1 MKKFLSNLYPMNLI
15 VLLLFFILSVIFT
28 YPLITNLATQ
38 IPGDIPVDPPIF
50 LWNSWN
56 FRDALQQPPHDP
68 FISRRIFYPFE
79 LNAVFHDYTVFRNA
93 VVTAL
98 SGFINPVSAFNIV
111 TLLMYCFSGF
121 GGYLLTLRFVPNRYA
136 AFISGFIFSFCSY
149 KMARLSGHYS
159 LTDAAFIPFYI
170 LYLYKSFETNK
181 LRYPIIAGLLLA
193 FTGYCSYYYLVFLI
207 LFTILFVAYH
217 FIPEFNP
224 YFIKNN
230 FIQLKKSGNKAI
242 KILRNINLLIGIPAA
257 FIALYVILIGPI
269 KPPPFSARS
278 ATRAMLILV
287 LLLMVNWSTR
297 YKINL
302 RSWIKS
308 FSETS
313 LKLFNTGKFKAV
325 VIMLCTF
332 VIVFSPVIINL
343 LNNFDEYPSD
353 VGKVIDYPRVGDFFS
368 LPGRGNASLNKYIFN
383 IAGNPIERRVY
394 LGIIPLIL
402 CIIATKKIRTQTSLK
417 FWLFIGAVFLIL
429 SLGPS
434 LKVGERGLFWLPYN
448 IIQTLPF
455 VRGAREP
462 SRYLIL
468 TMLAIGILSAVAIE
482 NIINKIRKAAASII
496 LLPVFSVMLFS
507 FIAADY
513 ITVPNDMIDLSTPDI
528 YRKIG
533 TENENYS
540 ILEIPFKIQGKG
552 RELGG
557 ENYRYGLYQYYQSVH
572 QKNLLSGYLA
582 YVPYKIFDYFESI
595 SFIRD
600 ISALQNNCIKND
612 AKKEIW
618 KKPYCLEAS
627 RLLALYDIRYIFIHK
642 NDLSKY
648 SLYYLV
654 KYLKKQLTTQLI
666 EIENSPDLLVFK
678 ANNLS
683 HNHFYNF
690 NLIDDAFQMNFL
702 EGWSAIQTDMKDRF
716 RYIAGKEGRLAFQI
730 SNRKNH
736 RIEIRLSGLQS
747 IDKDINLRFFLNKNE
762 IRGIDLCKNQ
772 NNGEPCSLSLILP
785 ASRLLNGLNIIG
797 FRLDSA
803 YRDNHSPR
811 FISLVISSE

>member
-1 MKKFLSNLYPMNLI
+1 MKKILSNSSPMNLI

-56 FRDALQQPPHDP
+56 FKDALQQPPHDP

-79 LNAVFHDYTVFRNA
+79 LNAVFHDYTVFRNV

-121 GGYLLTLRFVPNRYA
+121 GGYLLTIRFAPNRYA

-159 LTDAAFIPFYI
+159 LTDTAFIPFYI

-193 FTGYCSYYYLVFLI
+193 LTGYCSYYYLVFLI
-207 LFTILFVAYH
+207 LFTIFFIAYH

-224 YFIKNN
+224 YFVKKK
-230 FIQLKKSGNKAI
+230 FIRLKKPVEKAL
-242 KILRNINLLIGIPAA
+242 KIIRNINLLIGIPAV
-257 FIALYVILIGPI
+257 FISLYVILVGPI
-269 KPPPFSARS
+269 NPPPFSARS
-278 ATRAMLILV
+278 ATRAMIILV
-287 LLLMVNWSTR
+287 LLLIVNWNAR
-297 YKINL
+297 YKIDL
-302 RSWIKS
+302 RSWINS

-313 LKLFNTGKFKAV
+313 LKIFNTGKFKAA
-325 VIMLCTF
+325 VIMLGTF
-332 VIVFSPVIINL
+332 FIVFSPVIINL
-343 LNNFDEYPSD
+343 LNDFGEYPSD

-368 LPGRGNASLNKYIFN
+368 LPGRGNATINKCLLNT
-383 IAGNPIERRVY
+383 AGNPIERRVY

-402 CIIATKKIRTQTSLK
+402 CIIAIKKIRTQTSLK

-462 SRYLIL
+462 SRYIIL
-468 TMLAIGILSAVAIE
+468 AMLAIGIISAVAIE
-482 NIINKIRKAAASII
+482 NIIKKIRKAAASII

-507 FIAADY
+507 FIAVDY
-513 ITVPNDMIDLSTPDI
+513 STVPNDMIDLSTPDI

-533 TENENYS
+533 ADQENYS

-552 RELGG
+552 REIGG

-572 QKNLLSGYLA
+572 HKNLLSGELGYI
-582 YVPYKIFDYFESI
+582 PYKIFDYFGSI
-595 SFIRD
+595 SFISD
-600 ISALQNNCIKND
+600 ISALQNNLIKND
-612 AKKEIW
+612 SKREIW
-618 KKPYCLEAS
+618 KKPFCLEAS
-627 RLLALYDIRYIFIHK
+627 KLFALYDIRYIIIHK
-642 NDLSKY
+642 FDLSKY
-648 SLYYLV
+648 SLYYLD
-654 KYLKKQLTTQLI
+654 KYLRKQIPSNLT
-666 EIENSPDLLVFK
+666 EIENSSDLLVFK
-678 ANNLS
+678 VERLTENL
-683 HNHFYNF
+683 FINF

-702 EGWSAIQTDMKDRF
+702 EGWSALKTETEGQS
-716 RYIAGKEGRLAFQI
+716 RYITGKEGRLAFQV
-730 SNRKNH
+730 SKRKNH
-736 RIEIRLSGLQS
+736 RIEIRLSGLQPM
-747 IDKDINLRFFLNKNE
+747 DKDINLRVFLNKNE
-762 IRGIDLCKNQ
+762 IRSIDLCKNQ
-772 NNGEPCSLSLILP
+772 NNGEPCNISLILP
-785 ASRLLNGLNIIG
+785 ASRLRKGLNIIG
-797 FRLDSA
+797 FRLDPA
-803 YRDNHSPR
+803 YRCNHSPR
-811 FISLVISSE
+811 FISLVISPE